1 MITFEPGDT
10 VALIRI
16 PIVDNTAVESD
27 EIFIAALSSE
37 DNNVVI
43 DGKSVTIMILD
54 PDSKYSKNKLF
65 FYVHV
70 TIFTYSLLPKLH

>member
-16 PIVDNTAVESD
+16 PIVDNTAIESD

-37 DNNVVI
+37 GNNVVI
-43 DGKSVTIMILD
+43 DGKFVTIMILD
-54 PDSKYSKNKLF
+54 PDSKYF
-65 FYVHV
+65 
-70 TIFTYSLLPKLH
+70 